1 MISRGVKTLKCRLP
15 GVDGCLCVGI
25 WEDRCKG
32 FRGDCHERSA
42 VPKGRVVGVILV
54 FVNSSSSVYVK
65 IFMLGSMSFASL
77 SLFWAC

>member
-42 VPKGRVVGVILV
+42 VPKGRVVGDGGRVGICSGVILV
-54 FVNSSSSVYVK
+54 TDEVVVCVRRKCIDSS
-65 IFMLGSMSFASL
+65 L
-77 SLFWAC
+77 